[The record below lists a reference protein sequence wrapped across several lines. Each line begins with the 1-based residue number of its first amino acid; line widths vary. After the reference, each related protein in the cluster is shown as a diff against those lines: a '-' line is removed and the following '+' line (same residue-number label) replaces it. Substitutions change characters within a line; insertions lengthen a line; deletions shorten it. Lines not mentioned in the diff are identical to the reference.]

1 MKITNSRGPLFKGA
15 SYFLENHYSDPDRWA
30 WKSNHPN
37 NIYEGSGTQIKYY
50 DHTITQFRLIDA
62 TPSWDTIIRI
72 CDVMTNLSL
81 LCLET
86 MPHNNSPQRFE
97 TIKTV
102 ICKKNGDM
110 DKISQAFPNA
120 KHVYMWKF
128 EKRPTRGL
136 ILQKIETLSIVYANI
151 DCVNS
156 LYMPFLVNLD
166 LYIAVDNTN
175 LKISAKKMR
184 IDGKLLN
191 NFVLPEKMS
200 LLQIYGQSKPVS
212 DAVFDTINHYH
223 LDDLIVG
230 SSMFTPSQIEK
241 LRKPKALG
249 LYDDDESRT
258 VYVEKHS
265 PVFVYG
271 VKNSHEMLLETE
283 HNLMC
288 NYDIFKKKIDAT
300 KNVYVTYQ
308 IIKNSDEWTS
318 DVISYKTTTISLVN
332 GVMTLSFTNKLTKTI
347 REELSEKLQA
357 VDGRKLHRI
366 VINFVEFDRPRA
378 ELDKIELLIKSQTSN
393 NIQIQINTNQTPY

>member
-15 SYFLENHYSDPDRWA
+15 SYFLENYYSDPDRWA

-37 NIYEGSGTQIKYY
+37 NIYEGDGTQIKYY
-50 DHTITQFRLIDA
+50 DHTITQFRLIEA

-72 CDVMTNLSL
+72 CDVMTNLSM

-86 MPHNNSPQRFE
+86 MPINNPPQRFE

-102 ICKKNGDM
+102 ICKMNGDM
-110 DKISQAFPNA
+110 NKISQAFPNA
-120 KHVYMWKF
+120 KHVYMWKYD
-128 EKRPTRGL
+128 KRPTRGL
-136 ILQKIETLSIVYANI
+136 LLANIETLSIVYANI

-156 LYMPFLVNLD
+156 LKMPLLETLD
-166 LYIAVDNTN
+166 LYIAIDDTN
-175 LKISAKKMR
+175 LKISANKMR
-184 IDGKLLN
+184 IDGKLLTKL
-191 NFVLPEKMS
+191 VWPDKMS

-212 DAVFDTINHYH
+212 DDVFDTINTYH

-241 LRKPKALG
+241 LKKPKALG
-249 LYDDDESRT
+249 LYDDDASRP
-258 VYVEKHS
+258 VYVKKHS

-283 HNLMC
+283 HNLTC
-288 NYDIFKKKIDAT
+288 NFDIFRKTIDAT
-300 KNVYVTYQ
+300 KNVVVAYQ

-318 DVISYKTTTISLVN
+318 EVISYKSTTISLVN

-347 REELSEKLQA
+347 RDELSEKLQA

-378 ELDKIELLIKSQTSN
+378 ELDKIKLLIKSQTSN